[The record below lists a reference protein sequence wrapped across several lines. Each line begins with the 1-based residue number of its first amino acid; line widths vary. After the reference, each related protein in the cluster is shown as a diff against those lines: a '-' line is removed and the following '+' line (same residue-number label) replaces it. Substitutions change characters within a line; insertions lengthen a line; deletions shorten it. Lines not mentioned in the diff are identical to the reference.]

1 MSTTPLISIIIP
13 TLNAADTITEC
24 LISISGQ
31 TYKAVEII
39 IIDGNSTDGTVE
51 IIESFQKTMPIKYYS
66 EPANGI
72 YDAMNKGIEKATGSY
87 LYFLGSDDT
96 IYDQNVLQ
104 EIAEIIKD
112 GNEKVIYGNVKMN
125 GENQWVKDGT
135 LYGGEFDLKR
145 LFSHNIPHQAI
156 FYPCNLF
163 KKIGNYN
170 TRYSLFADH
179 DMNIRAFAKYEF
191 RYTDLLVAHFTV
203 GGASTRFKDEEFQ
216 KDKIKNIIQYYH
228 DRLNS
233 KEFIPLRL
241 YVQQAAFNRKLK
253 LPLIT
258 RIYCMFV
265 YAKLKIE
272 AYIN

>member
-1 MSTTPLISIIIP
+1 MSTVPLISIIIP
-13 TLNAADTITEC
+13 TLDAVDTIAEC
-24 LISISGQ
+24 LVSISRQ
-31 TYKAVEII
+31 TYGFVEIVI
-39 IIDGNSTDGTVE
+39 VDGNSTDGTIE
-51 IIESFQKTMPIKYYS
+51 IIERFQKTMPIKYYS
-66 EPANGI
+66 EPAHGI

-104 EIAEIIKD
+104 EIAEIIKE

-125 GENQWVKDGT
+125 GENQWVKDGI

-156 FYPCNLF
+156 FYPSSLF

-170 TRYSLFADH
+170 TRYNLFADH
-179 DMNIRAFAKYEF
+179 DLNIRAFAKYQF
-191 RYTDLLVAHFTV
+191 RYTDLLVANFTI
-203 GGASTRFKDEEFQ
+203 GGASTRLKDEEFH

-241 YVQQAAFNRKLK
+241 YVQQAAFSRQVKVSLR
-253 LPLIT
+253 T
-258 RIYCMFV
+258 RAYCMFV

-272 AYIN
+272 AFIN